1 MSAINV
7 DTNFSAD
14 VALPKSELL
23 EIHRSKIG
31 LYRSKAGYNY
41 PTIRLPH
48 KLHKLAGLPVRT
60 YQAVHEGALAFL
72 SSSRPHKMSQKVPN
86 PPSSH
91 GVNLD
96 D

>member
-31 LYRSKAGYNY
+31 LHRSKAG
-41 PTIRLPH
+41 
-48 KLHKLAGLPVRT
+48 
-60 YQAVHEGALAFL
+60 
-72 SSSRPHKMSQKVPN
+72 
-86 PPSSH
+86 
-91 GVNLD
+91 
-96 D
+96 